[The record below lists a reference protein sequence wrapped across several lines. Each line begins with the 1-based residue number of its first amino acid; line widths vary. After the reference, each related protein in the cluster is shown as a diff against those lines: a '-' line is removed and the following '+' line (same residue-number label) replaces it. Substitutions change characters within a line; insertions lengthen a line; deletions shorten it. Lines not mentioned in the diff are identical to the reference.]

1 MTSYFSNYTPFRF
14 SNYTFYFDYDLERGD
29 ECLPIEVAYCLEDG
43 EVYLDSVKFDGKEIT
58 TTPEE
63 DKELIA
69 HAYERLSEDVASAE
83 ADYGDYLSDM
93 RREQED

>member
-1 MTSYFSNYTPFRF
+1 MGYNRHGPH
-14 SNYTFYFDYDLERGD
+14 TFYFDYDLERGD

-58 TTPEE
+58 TTREE

-69 HAYERLSEDVASAE
+69 HAYECLGEDLASAE
-83 ADYGDYLSDM
+83 ADYGDYLYDM

>member
-1 MTSYFSNYTPFRF
+1 MGVNFSNSYR
-14 SNYTFYFDYDLERGD
+14 FYFDYDLERGD
-29 ECLPIEVAYCLEDG
+29 ECLPIEVAYCFEDD
-43 EVYLDSVKFDGKEIT
+43 EVYLDSVTFDGKEIT

-69 HAYERLSEDVASAE
+69 QAYERLNEDLASAE
-83 ADYGDYLSDM
+83 ADYGDYLHDM

>member
-1 MTSYFSNYTPFRF
+1 MANHSRPQL
-14 SNYTFYFDYDLERGD
+14 FYFDYDLERGD

-43 EVYLDSVKFDGKEIT
+43 EVYLDTVEYNGADLPT
-58 TTPEE
+58 TAEE
-63 DKELIA
+63 DNKLIA
-69 HAYERLSEDVASAE
+69 QAYERLNEDVANAE